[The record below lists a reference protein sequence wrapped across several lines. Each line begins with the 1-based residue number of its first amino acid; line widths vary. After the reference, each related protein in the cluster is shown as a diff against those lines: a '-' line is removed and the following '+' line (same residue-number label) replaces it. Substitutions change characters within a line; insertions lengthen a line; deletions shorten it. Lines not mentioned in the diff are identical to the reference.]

1 MKKSMFIAA
10 GLMISLAACAQNVKE
25 ADVPT
30 VVKDAFKKSYAN
42 AKEVKWEKEG
52 ANYEAEFEVGETD
65 QSVVYDASGHLI
77 ETEVE
82 IKVDNLP
89 AAVREY
95 VSKNYKDMK
104 IKEATKITDA
114 KGAVSY
120 EAEIKDKDLIFDSN
134 GKFIKEEVDKT
145 EDKD

>member
-1 MKKSMFIAA
+1 MKKSMIITA
-10 GLMISLAACAQNVKE
+10 GLMISLAACGQKMKE

-30 VVKDAFKKSYAN
+30 VVKDAFKKAHGD

-52 ANYEAEFEVGETD
+52 ANFEAEFEIGETD
-65 QSVVYDASGHLI
+65 QSVVYDASGKLI

-82 IKVDNLP
+82 IKVEELP
-89 AAVREY
+89 VGVKDY
-95 VSKNYKDMK
+95 ISKNYKDAK

-114 KGAVSY
+114 KGTITY
-120 EAEIKDKDLIFDSN
+120 EAEIKGMDLIFDNN
-134 GKFIKEEVDKT
+134 GKFIKEEKDLN